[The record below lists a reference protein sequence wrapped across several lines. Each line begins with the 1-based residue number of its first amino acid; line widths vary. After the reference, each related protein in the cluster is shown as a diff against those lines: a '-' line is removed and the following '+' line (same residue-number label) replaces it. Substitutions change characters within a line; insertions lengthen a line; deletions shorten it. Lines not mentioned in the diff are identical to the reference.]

1 MAAQIRF
8 IITSSDG
15 TCILGIGENSMVV
28 VDRGDIKGTV
38 LNTFSVDQYINRYG
52 NKVTVTY
59 LTPQLDENGD
69 VILDERG
76 VKQYDSH
83 DVTLNARITILNGT
97 ERIVNNS
104 DLQANDGIGKFKLT
118 DAQYLDENTIIS
130 IEYGAETFT
139 FQILKPIPKKT
150 YIQCLLRRRSFGGDE

>member
-69 VILDERG
+69 VILDKRG
-76 VKQYDSH
+76 IKQYDSNE
-83 DVTLNARITILNGT
+83 VELIARIVISNNS
-97 ERIVNNS
+97 ERIINNADMQGS
-104 DLQANDGIGKFKLT
+104 DGFGKFHIK
-118 DAQYLDENTIIS
+118 DAQYLNEKSTVTTSLHGIPYN
-130 IEYGAETFT
+130 
-139 FQILKPIPKKT
+139 FQMLKAIPKRTHIRCPLKMRE
-150 YIQCLLRRRSFGGDE
+150 I